1 MTDQLPTRVLQIPG
15 ATNIR
20 DLGGYRTVD
29 GHLTQWRRVLRG
41 DSPHLLSDEGN
52 EALRQAGLRSLI
64 DLRSDNELHHEPNPF
79 KDSAQ
84 VAYHP
89 LPLFDDLA
97 PTMSGIKARDLG
109 TNDLLYEFYLQALGE
124 KAEAVRNVLTTIAE
138 APEGTVMF
146 HCTVGKDRTGI
157 IAALLLGAADVERG
171 DIIADYAMTQTQISP
186 LVERLLEQTRKHGGD
201 VATHARFLR
210 CEAPTMEA
218 TLDHILTRHGSIKG
232 YLSDIGL
239 KLGEINALKDRL
251 LAA

>member
-1 MTDQLPTRVLQIPG
+1 MTDLHSRVLPIPG

-20 DLGGYRTVD
+20 DLGGYRTSD

-41 DSPHLLSDEGN
+41 DSPHLLTDAGN
-52 EALRQAGLRSLI
+52 DALRKAGLRSLI
-64 DLRSDNELHHEPNPF
+64 DLRSDHELAHEPNPF
-79 KDSAQ
+79 NGSTE

-97 PTMSGIKARDLG
+97 PAMTGIRDRDNG
-109 TNDLLYEFYLQALGE
+109 QDDLLYEFYLQALGE
-124 KAEAVRNVLTTIAE
+124 KAAAVRAVLTTIAE

-171 DIIADYAMTQTQISP
+171 DIVADYAMTQTQIAP
-186 LVERLLEQTRKHGGD
+186 LIERLLAATRANGGD

-218 TLDHILTRHGSIKG
+218 TLDHILARHGSIKG
-232 YLSDIGL
+232 YLGDIGL
-239 KLGEINALKDRL
+239 TAGEINALKDRL